1 MNLVLSED
9 TQRLLEERMKK
20 GGYRTAED
28 AVRAGLAYL
37 KQLESEDEFAPGEMA
52 ALLAEADAEIEK
64 GNLIDG
70 EEVFREIREMSQAE
84 RKKA

>member
-9 TQRLLEERMKK
+9 TQKLLEERMKK

-37 KQLESEDEFAPGEMA
+37 KQFEGQDEFAPGELA

-70 EEVFREIREMSQAE
+70 EEVFREIREMSEAE
-84 RKKA
+84 RKKE